1 MNSPAVWRWTLRRGR
16 RTKRSANVD
25 LSRTSKICW
34 KSWPFLY
41 VVKPNINPEKVEAIL
56 IGMIHDQVSD
66 YVGADYKFT
75 SETRLVRDLQFDSL
89 DVVELVMDIESNLLD
104 NKSLSDKA
112 NDTINSASDFTIGE
126 LATLIR
132 GELPAP

>member
-1 MNSPAVWRWTLRRGR
+1 M
-16 RTKRSANVD
+16 
-25 LSRTSKICW
+25 
-34 KSWPFLY
+34 Y